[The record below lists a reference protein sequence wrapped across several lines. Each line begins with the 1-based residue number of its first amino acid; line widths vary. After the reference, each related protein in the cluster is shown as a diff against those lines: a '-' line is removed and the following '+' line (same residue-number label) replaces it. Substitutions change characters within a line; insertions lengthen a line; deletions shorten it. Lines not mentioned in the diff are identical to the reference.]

1 MSDAAQS
8 PPRATTWLAGLA
20 LLGAAALTAYAL
32 TRPTRQPPPTE
43 DCPAPS
49 SLPWQEDAQWLNG
62 WERSAAGARSILQ
75 RDLDEWAT
83 RWTAARVEACAR
95 DVPGPALECLERQAE
110 RARALSVVLVD
121 LEPAAQAGAYPAALT
136 LPPTEDCGAPS
147 VASTPHDQ
155 EVANTLAQ
163 GRALLDSGQ
172 PSAAANRI
180 ASLEFADDDP
190 LRAQARWIRGHA
202 QAPNE
207 GYATWQRALADAIA
221 VDDAALAYE
230 IALALTLSTG
240 PDEGLADAQRW
251 WMLAS
256 AYARRLPTTAHRQH
270 GLLETQA
277 KMLAQHGQPDAALAM
292 HEPALALLEASLGGT
307 HPALIPGLRDAAT
320 AAASVGKLDAA
331 ERLAARALELSDDAL
346 GARHPESLTTLDGIA
361 AAMRAG
367 GAPQKATAWLRM
379 AIERRTEEERGAT
392 VVALGEAYLQAGN
405 IGDAAD
411 SFERAVTWSLKHDG
425 GALELRIAL
434 GRAAVAQAR
443 GDADTAAQRLLK
455 TLSADLDTASRN
467 AVRMRLVAILLD
479 AERFE
484 DAREAAAEALE
495 ATGSE
500 DATDSA
506 RGEALSVAADVA
518 LRSGRPT
525 EAIGL
530 SRRAVARLVRAHGPE
545 HPSVLVA
552 LTYLGTACLDAN
564 RDDEAAAAFSRAV
577 QIAQSSDPAVQVAS
591 ALGWATA
598 LWRTGAKEEAAV
610 IVRELHAAVA
620 HDARPG
626 AAADAA
632 AWLAKRG
639 LSVEATPAD

>member
-8 PPRATTWLAGLA
+8 PPRATIWLAGIA

-32 TRPTRQPPPTE
+32 TRPSRQPITSQ

-49 SLPWQEDAQWLNG
+49 SLPWQEDPQWLDD
-62 WERSAAGARSILQ
+62 WERSAAGARSIVQ
-75 RDLDEWAT
+75 RDLEGWAK
-83 RWTAARVEACAR
+83 RWTAARAEACRREA
-95 DVPGPALECLERQAE
+95 PTPALQCLERQAE
-110 RARALSVVLVD
+110 QARALTVALMH
-121 LEPAAQAGAYPAALT
+121 LEPPAQAMAYAAALT
-136 LPPTEDCGAPS
+136 LPPTEDCGTPPTDPAPRD
-147 VASTPHDQ
+147 A
-155 EVANTLAQ
+155 EVANTLDR
-163 GRALLDSGQ
+163 GRALLNAGH
-172 PSAAANRI
+172 PSQAAALI
-180 ASLEFADDDP
+180 DSLDLGDDDP

-202 QAPNE
+202 QAPND
-207 GYATWQRALADAIA
+207 GYETWQRALSDAIA
-221 VDDAALAYE
+221 VDDPALAYE
-230 IALALTLSTG
+230 IALTLTLSTG

-292 HEPALALLEASLGGT
+292 YEPALALLEASLGGT
-307 HPALIPGLRDAAT
+307 HPALVPGLREAAI

-379 AIERRTEEERGAT
+379 AIERRAEEERGPT

-405 IGDAAD
+405 VGDAAE

-425 GALELRIAL
+425 RALELRIAL

-443 GDADTAAQRLLK
+443 GDADTAAQHLQES
-455 TLSADLDTASRN
+455 LSTDLDAISRN

-484 DAREAAAEALE
+484 DARDAAAEALE
-495 ATGSE
+495 ATASE
-500 DATDSA
+500 DAGDGA

-518 LRSGRPT
+518 LRSGRAA

-577 QIAQSSDPAVQVAS
+577 QIARASAPSVQVAS

-610 IVRELHAAVA
+610 VVREVHAAVA

-632 AWLAKRG
+632 AWLATRG
-639 LSVEATPAD
+639 LSIEASPAD